1 MKIVLRR
8 LGKYRL
14 WALMI
19 MSMLIL
25 GACKST
31 KTVTGGEVDS
41 RMSAKNII
49 DNHYTNQPNF
59 KTLSGRIKI
68 DYANGDESQ
77 GVNVSFRMEKDKVI
91 WMSAPL
97 GMVKAH
103 ITPSK
108 VSFYNKLQN
117 EYFDGDFSYLSHVL
131 GTDLDFEKVQN
142 LLLGNAVLDL
152 RKERFTSSV
161 AEGNYQLKPK
171 KARDL
176 FKILF
181 QVEPKNFK
189 IAAQQISQPDSLR
202 QLQAKYTYQN
212 ISGNVLPNEIKIL
225 AEDKGE
231 LTTIDL
237 SFRNLELNKSMSFPY
252 RVPKGFDKIT
262 LK

>member
-1 MKIVLRR
+1 MKTALKYFGKNPLLVLI
-8 LGKYRL
+8 L
-14 WALMI
+14 
-19 MSMLIL
+19 SMLTL

-31 KTVTGGEVDS
+31 KTVTGGEVDA
-41 RMSAKNII
+41 RMSTKNII
-49 DNHYTNQPNF
+49 DNHYTHQPNF

-68 DYANGDESQ
+68 DYSNGKESQ
-77 GVNVSFRMEKDKVI
+77 GVNVSLRMEKDKVI

-103 ITPSK
+103 ITPNR

-131 GTDLDFEKVQN
+131 GTELDFDKVQN

-152 RKERFTSSV
+152 RKESFTSSV
-161 AEGNYQLKPK
+161 TKGNYQLKPK

-189 IAAQQISQPDSLR
+189 IASQQIAQPDSLR

-212 ISGNVLPNEIKIL
+212 VSGNVFPDEIKVL

-231 LTTIDL
+231 VTTIDL
-237 SFRNLELNKSMSFPY
+237 SFRNLEVNKSMSFPY
-252 RVPKGFDKIT
+252 KVPKGFDKIT